1 MTSNSKVTLVG
12 AGLVGS
18 LMAVLLARRGMK
30 VTMLERRGDM
40 RKQRMSAGR
49 SINLAMSKRGWTAL
63 ERAGI
68 DHVIRKEAIPMKGR
82 IMHSET
88 GDLTFQPYGL
98 EDQAIYSVSR
108 GGLNM
113 TLLDLAEQAGGVDL
127 RFDAQCLD
135 VDLDTA
141 ATEFHDPN
149 TDTTFTVDG
158 DVVLGSDGAFS
169 AVRGRMMKT
178 DRFDYSQTYLKHGYK
193 ELSIPPT
200 ADGGFRLEAK
210 ALHIW
215 PRGNFMM
222 IALPNPD
229 GSFTCT
235 LFLPFEGKESF
246 DSLREDNDVLRFFES
261 TFGDAVPLMPTLLED
276 FRNNPTSSLVTVR
289 SNPWQRN
296 GRVGLLGDAAHAV
309 VPFYGQG
316 MNCGF
321 EDCVVLDQKLDEFN
335 NDWAAALPAYSD
347 ARIAN
352 GNAIADLALKNFIEM
367 RDLVADERFLLRK
380 KIERKIQTL
389 YPDRFLPVY
398 SIVSFSNIAYAE
410 AMRESRNQDELLAE
424 LMRRDDIEAV
434 WDSAEFETVI
444 HDHMRGYT
452 GVAAPR

>member
-82 IMHSET
+82 IMHSAAGE
-88 GDLTFQPYGL
+88 LTFQPYGL
-98 EDQAIYSVSR
+98 ENQAIYSVSR

-127 RFDAQCLD
+127 RFDAHCLD

-141 ATEFHDPN
+141 AGDFHDAI
-149 TDTTFTVDG
+149 TDKSFTVDS
-158 DVVLGSDGAFS
+158 DVLLGSDGAFS
-169 AVRGRMMKT
+169 AVRSRMMKT
-178 DRFDYSQTYLKHGYK
+178 DRFDYSQTYLQHGYK

-200 ADGGFRLEAK
+200 ADGGFRLEAN

-235 LFLPFEGKESF
+235 LFLPFEGAESF
-246 DSLREDNDVLRFFES
+246 DSLREDSDVLRFFET

-276 FRNNPTSSLVTVR
+276 FRANPTSSLVTVR

-321 EDCVVLDQKLDEFN
+321 EDCVVLDQKLDEFD

-347 ARIAN
+347 ARINN
-352 GNAIADLALKNFIEM
+352 GNAIADLALRNFIEM

-380 KIERKIQTL
+380 KIERKIQTM

-398 SIVSFSNIAYAE
+398 SIVSFSNIAYSE
-410 AMRESRNQDELLAE
+410 AMRESRKQDELLAD
-424 LMRRDDIEAV
+424 LMQRPDIAAV
-434 WDSAEFETVI
+434 WDSAEFENVI
-444 HDHMRGYT
+444 HDRMHGYT
-452 GVAAPR
+452 GVPVPR

>member
-82 IMHSET
+82 IMHSAAGE
-88 GDLTFQPYGL
+88 LTFQPYGL

-113 TLLDLAEQAGGVDL
+113 TLMDLAEQAGGVDM

-141 ATEFHDPN
+141 AGEFHDTN
-149 TDTTFTVDG
+149 TDKNFTVDG
-158 DVVLGSDGAFS
+158 DVLLGSDGAFS

-235 LFLPFEGKESF
+235 LFLPFEGEESF
-246 DSLREDNDVLRFFES
+246 DSLREDEDILRFFES

-452 GVAAPR
+452 GVAVPR